1 MALKKSKKTIFT
13 GLYNSSKPTKQSTQT
28 NSRSKTEQQK
38 IMDIQLRSQKNL
50 VKNQVKLLQTRG
62 LDSITRQEHI
72 QSLLKEG
79 VSDAELATQLAE
91 QYNLQKVD
99 FNQLKPDPDLC
110 KKIPKKVCEKYGLI
124 PVMQIEDAVIVA
136 FYDPGDI
143 EAKEN
148 ISMAMG
154 LKIQQV
160 VAERNEIQKMIDKIY
175 VDSMASHEIKN
186 IFSVMD
192 QTEEN
197 EKASL
202 NIIDLSAVHSEPVT
216 KTVNYIIMEGIRL
229 GASDIHIEIY
239 EKSFRVRFRVDG
251 CLSEYMKPPQNLS
264 MSIVNRI
271 KVLSKMDISERRLPQ
286 DGRCKVQLSTKV
298 VDLRVS
304 SVPVVHGEKIVM
316 RLLSSNISAGS
327 ITNLGMSEEQTK
339 TFVQHLSKSQG
350 FILITGPTGSGKTTT
365 IYSGLEELNTPDKNI
380 STAEDP
386 VEYKLQGVNQ
396 VQINQK
402 IGLSFAN
409 VLRTFLRQDPDVI
422 LVGEIRDLETA
433 NIAYRAA
440 ATGHL
445 VLSTLHTNDTV
456 ATVTRLVDIGVPAYS
471 VAENTSLI
479 IAQRLVRV
487 LCPHCKK
494 HQKMTEQELINIG
507 LAPELAKEALPR
519 IMDRGPGCSHCNNF
533 GYKGRL
539 AVFEVLEMTPML
551 KDGIIRDQSLKQLKD
566 IAVHKN
572 GMMTLRQSALQCLI
586 KGTTSITEVLY
597 GTIRD

>member
-1 MALKKSKKTIFT
+1 MAVKKSKKTIFT
-13 GLYNSSKPTKQSTQT
+13 GLYKNKPAKPSIHSNLRSKPK
-28 NSRSKTEQQK
+28 QQK
-38 IMDIQLRSQKNL
+38 IMDVQLRSQKNI
-50 VKNQVKLLQTRG
+50 VKSHVKLLQTRG

-79 VSDAELATQLAE
+79 VSDTELATQLAE

-99 FNQLKPDPDLC
+99 FNQLNPDPALC

-124 PVMQIEDAVIVA
+124 PVMQIENSVIVA
-136 FYDPGDI
+136 FSDPGDI

-154 LKIQQV
+154 LKIQPV
-160 VAERNEIQKMIDKIY
+160 IAERNEIQKMINKIY
-175 VDSMASHEIKN
+175 VDNVANHEIKN

-197 EKASL
+197 EKISL

-216 KTVNYIIMEGIRL
+216 KTVNYIITEGIRL

-251 CLSEYMKPPQNLS
+251 CLAEYMKPPQNLS

-286 DGRCKVQLSTKV
+286 DGRCKVQLSNKV

-316 RLLSSNISAGS
+316 RVLSSNISAGS

-339 TFVQHLSKSQG
+339 MFIQHLSKSQG

-365 IYSGLEELNTPDKNI
+365 IYSGLEELNTPDRNI

-386 VEYKLQGVNQ
+386 VEYKLQGINQ

-445 VLSTLHTNDTV
+445 VLSTFT
-456 ATVTRLVDIGVPAYS
+456 
-471 VAENTSLI
+471 
-479 IAQRLVRV
+479 
-487 LCPHCKK
+487 
-494 HQKMTEQELINIG
+494 
-507 LAPELAKEALPR
+507 
-519 IMDRGPGCSHCNNF
+519 
-533 GYKGRL
+533 YK
-539 AVFEVLEMTPML
+539 
-551 KDGIIRDQSLKQLKD
+551 
-566 IAVHKN
+566 
-572 GMMTLRQSALQCLI
+572 
-586 KGTTSITEVLY
+586 
-597 GTIRD
+597 

>member
-1 MALKKSKKTIFT
+1 MALKKIKKTIFT
-13 GLYNSSKPTKQSTQT
+13 DLYKSDGSTKPSTQM

-38 IMDIQLRSQKNL
+38 AMDIQLRSQKNL
-50 VKNQVKLLQTRG
+50 IKNKVSSLQTRG
-62 LDSITRQEHI
+62 LDSPTRQEHI

-79 VSDAELATQLAE
+79 VSDTELATQLAE
-91 QYNLQKVD
+91 QYNLQKID
-99 FNQLKPDPDLC
+99 FNQLNPDPNLC

-154 LKIQQV
+154 LKIQPV
-160 VAERNEIQKMIDKIY
+160 VAERNEIQKMINKIY
-175 VDSMASHEIKN
+175 VDSLASHEIKN

-192 QTEEN
+192 QAEEN
-197 EKASL
+197 EKISL
-202 NIIDLSAVHSEPVT
+202 NIVDLSAVHSEPVT
-216 KTVNYIIMEGIRL
+216 KTVNYIITEGIRL
-229 GASDIHIEIY
+229 EASDIHIEIY
-239 EKSFRVRFRVDG
+239 EKLFRVRFRVDG

-264 MSIVNRI
+264 MSIINRI

-316 RLLSSNISAGS
+316 RLLNSNIGAGS
-327 ITNLGMSEEQTK
+327 ITNLGMSEEQTEIFIK
-339 TFVQHLSKSQG
+339 HLSKSQG

-396 VQINQK
+396 VQVNQK

-433 NIAYRAA
+433 NISYRAA

-456 ATVTRLVDIGVPAYS
+456 ATVTRLVDIGVPTYS

-479 IAQRLVRV
+479 IAQRLIRL
-487 LCPHCKK
+487 LCPNCKK
-494 HQKMTEQELINIG
+494 QNKITEQELINLG
-507 LAPELAKEALPR
+507 LAPELAKNSLPH
-519 IMDRGPGCSHCNNF
+519 IMDKGQGCTHCNNL
-533 GYKGRL
+533 GYKGRQ
-539 AVFEVLEMTPML
+539 AVFEVLEMTPTL
-551 KDGIIRDQSLKQLKD
+551 KEGIIQQQSLKELKD
-566 IAVHKN
+566 IAIHKN
-572 GMMTLRQSALQCLI
+572 KMVTMRQSALQCLI
-586 KGTTSITEVLY
+586 KGQTSVNEVLY
-597 GTIRD
+597 GTMSD